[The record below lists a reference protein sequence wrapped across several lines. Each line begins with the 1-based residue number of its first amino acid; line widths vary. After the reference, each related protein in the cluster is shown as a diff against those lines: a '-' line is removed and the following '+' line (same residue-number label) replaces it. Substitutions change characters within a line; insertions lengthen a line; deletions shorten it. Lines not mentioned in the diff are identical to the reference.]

1 MTNPKAAVVKI
12 EAPDDRYLPGYKQG
26 LKSIGP
32 RLVETRVAFSL
43 YGTPIPLSFGT
54 RPIEGN
60 ILWSKELTEVP
71 VVENQTTRYT
81 YYGTFAVSFGYAGN
95 ADATKRQLLRVWA
108 DGRLILDNR
117 ANGRAVARSFRYRWY
132 DGSETQEPD
141 PTILADKGSDNTPA
155 FRGQMYMVITDLPLW
170 AFDNKIPFIQVE
182 VGDVDATANLVT
194 TITATGE
201 GSNRNRV
208 HVNWDT
214 DRAYVVNT
222 GLSPTGMFVYDLSA
236 DSFLGGVNYNR
247 FGVPQSHF
255 TGVFIDKGIDP
266 VVHELIPWLNA
277 FVGVPDDNAWTT
289 NTPMIIDA
297 DTGNVISYMQDAVP
311 QPFMFRVGHLALP
324 RQLTCIASVAATGN
338 DLTFLGFDGANLTRG
353 YQFDS
358 GYDNSSIQCFGKA
371 TTVDIQYYIAPSAG
385 DVVHRMIITEASF
398 SSNTPPIYDA
408 TWLPYDGVATTTV
421 RSMVYCPNQNALL
434 VFYASGEARLVDV
447 DTGSNIWR
455 LTGLAAVPS
464 TNDGTGC
471 LQNGDQSNSLVTYVK
486 SNTVYEIDLAKGTFR
501 TFALAGNLIA
511 SDSASFDSSSYMVV
525 GRGTVD
531 DKVRKIKYEYAAA
544 SEISIA
550 DLITQVALRNGY
562 SASDIVVDA
571 GVTATIN
578 GAVFTEAISLAELN
592 EILKTLYGYDIRE
605 SGGKIYVNDTF
616 NNYTTPVFTIDQDDL
631 LESDNPF
638 SERREPDTPIPRTY
652 AVKYI
657 SSNLGYE
664 WATQVWGRDR
674 DDDLHSQE
682 GRNELTVPFIMTDAK
697 AKEAAFRATY
707 AGVVNKESYSFGLG
721 QEFLDLEPGDVIS
734 ATVNGKGYLIRPLEV
749 NYDTNFTLTIQ
760 GERFQSYEAVNIEA
774 FGGYPYTGEVKR
786 DFKAFMFAFGV
797 PYLFPQDIPS
807 ENYAVFYYVISPGEV
822 TTTFT
827 GVYGSL
833 GIDVAGTVAWRKL
846 QFSDFAVPVGFLT
859 TPFEEP
865 AIGCEHALDTINT
878 INMVISSGDPDL
890 LTAATMSEM
899 YDGANLAI
907 VGSPNRWE
915 IIRWMDIGL
924 EADGTY
930 TISNILR
937 GCYNTER
944 AARNLTFDII
954 VKKMQ
959 YVGGSSTSLVGP
971 PEREYRR
978 PKFLNA
984 SKAGDVFIPLD
995 DAWLKKEVLDM
1006 DDSALTFKTVASNR
1020 TDGLLGNQAIDLFD
1034 SEVSPAPTDIRV
1046 TRDTNGFL
1054 SVTWSPVF
1062 KHVFP
1067 LVDDDSYGQAI
1078 RNEMNHYAIY
1088 VWVPPYSAAGPI
1100 TDLAT
1105 SLLLET
1111 DEFSA
1116 TYEDITGFPVVADQF
1131 MEGEFAGKISLTT
1144 TPMMANKPP
1153 NRTAVQYGLNNS
1165 SIATLSIYNMP
1176 FVYMASHVATDDNAV
1191 QTFTFPYHCPVVDI
1205 EQTGSPDYPS
1215 FGVGTL
1221 AGVPSDGMRKRLGYS
1236 YVYVA
1241 VKRLMRSSPKQATIG
1256 TDLRPHAPLKVG
1268 YTGGSGNPSSYTAVY
1283 AGRNDNTVLQ
1293 SPGVFYTTIINSDLA
1308 NYNDVRGG
1316 QVKWVKCL
1324 VKDV

>member
-12 EAPDDRYLPGYKQG
+12 EAPDDRYLPGYRQG

-54 RPIEGN
+54 RPIGGN

-108 DGRLILDNR
+108 NGSLILDNR

-141 PTILADKGSDNTPA
+141 PTIVADKGADNTPA

-182 VGDVDATANLVT
+182 VGDVDATTNLVT
-194 TITATGE
+194 AISASGE

-214 DRAYVVNT
+214 NRAYVMNS
-222 GLSPTGMFVYDLSA
+222 GLSPTGMYVYDLA
-236 DSFLGGVNYNR
+236 TDSFIAGVSYNR
-247 FGVPQSHF
+247 FGVPQSF
-255 TGVFIDKGIDP
+255 VGVQNDDGIDH
-266 VVHELIPWLNA
+266 VVHEFIPWLNA
-277 FVGVPDDNAWTT
+277 FIAVPARNLILT

-297 DTGNVISYMQDAVP
+297 DTGNVVSYLQDAIP
-311 QPFMFRVGHLALP
+311 QSFMFRVSRLALP
-324 RQLTCIASVAATGN
+324 RQFTCIASVEAFGDKLN
-338 DLTFLGFDGANLTRG
+338 FLGFDGSNLTRG
-353 YQFDS
+353 YQFNS
-358 GYDNSSIQCFGKA
+358 GYDNNSIQCFGKA
-371 TTVDIQYYIAPSAG
+371 TTVYIQYHIAPSTG
-385 DVVHRMIITEASF
+385 DVVHRMVLTEASF
-398 SSNTPPIYDA
+398 TSDTVPTYDTA
-408 TWLPYDGVATTTV
+408 WLPYDGIATTTV
-421 RSMVYCPNQNALL
+421 AAMVYCPNQNALL

-455 LTGLAAVPS
+455 LTGLAHVPS
-464 TNDGTGC
+464 TNDGTGA
-471 LQNGDQSNSLVTYVK
+471 LQNGDQSNSLVMYVK
-486 SNTVYEIDLAKGTFR
+486 SNTVYEINLSKGAYR
-501 TFALAGNLIA
+501 TFTLASNLIA
-511 SDSASFDSSSYMVV
+511 SDSASFDSSSQMVV

-550 DLITQVALRNGY
+550 DLITQIALRNGY
-562 SASDIVVDA
+562 SATDIVVDA

-578 GAVFTEAISLAELN
+578 GAVFTEAISLTELN
-592 EILKTLYGYDIRE
+592 ELLKTLYGYDIRE
-605 SGGKIYVNDTF
+605 SDGKIYVSDSF
-616 NNYTTPVFTIDQDDL
+616 NNYTSPAFTIDEEDL
-631 LESDNPF
+631 IESDNPF
-638 SERREPDTPIPRTY
+638 SERRESDTPIPRTY
-652 AVKYI
+652 AIKYI
-657 SSNLGYE
+657 SVDLGYE

-682 GRNELTVPFIMTDAK
+682 GRNELTVPFIMQDAK
-697 AKEAAFRATY
+697 AKEATFRAAY
-707 AGVVNKESYSFGLG
+707 AGVVSKESYTFSLG
-721 QEFLDLEPGDVIS
+721 QEFLEVEPGDVIS
-734 ATVNGKGYLIRPLEV
+734 ATINGKAYLIRPLEV
-749 NYDTNFTLTIQ
+749 DYETNFTVTIQ
-760 GERFQSYEAVNIEA
+760 GERFQSYEDVNIEA
-774 FGGYPYTGEVKR
+774 FGGYPYTGDVKR
-786 DFKAFMFAFGV
+786 DFKALMIAFGV
-797 PYLFPQDIPS
+797 PYIFPQDIPS
-807 ENYAVFYYVISPGEV
+807 ENYAVFYYVISPGEAI
-822 TTTFT
+822 TTFT

-833 GIDVAGTVAWRKL
+833 GIDVAGTVSWRKL
-846 QFSDFAVPVGFLT
+846 QFSDFSVPVGFLT
-859 TPFEEP
+859 RPFEEP
-865 AIGCEHALDTINT
+865 AIGCEHALDTENT
-878 INMVISSGDPDL
+878 INMVVSSGDPDL
-890 LTAATMSEM
+890 LTSATMSEM

-937 GCYNTER
+937 GLYNTER
-944 AARNLTFDII
+944 AARNITFDII
-954 VKKMQ
+954 VQKMS
-959 YVGGSSTSLVGP
+959 YSGGSATDGP
-971 PEREYRR
+971 GAAEREFRR

-1020 TDGLLGNQAIDLFD
+1020 TDGLLGTHAIDLFD

-1054 SVTWSPVF
+1054 TINWSPVF

-1067 LVDDDSYGQAI
+1067 LVDGDSYGRSI
-1078 RNEMNHYAIY
+1078 RNEMSHYAIY
-1088 VWVPPYSAAGPI
+1088 VWVPPYQATGPVADLEAA
-1100 TDLAT
+1100 
-1105 SLLLET
+1105 LLQ
-1111 DEFSA
+1111 DFAEFNA
-1116 TYEDITGFPVVADQF
+1116 TYEDVTGYSIKADQF
-1131 MEGEFAGKISLTT
+1131 FESEFAGKMSLTT
-1144 TPMMANKPP
+1144 SPQMLNKPP
-1153 NRTAVQYGLNNS
+1153 NRTSLQYGLSTS
-1165 SIATLSIYNMP
+1165 SDSELYVFNMP
-1176 FVYMASHVATDDNAV
+1176 FVYMASTVLTNENAPAS
-1191 QTFTFPYHCPVVDI
+1191 FTFPYHLPVVDVR
-1205 EQTGSPDYPS
+1205 QSGTPDYPS
-1215 FGVGTL
+1215 YGVGTL
-1221 AGVPSDGMRKRLGYS
+1221 AGVPNDGMRKRLGYN

-1241 VKRLMRSSPKQATIG
+1241 VKRLIRSSPKQSTIG
-1256 TDLRPHAPLKVG
+1256 TELRPHAPLKVG
-1268 YTGGSGNPSSYTAVY
+1268 YTGGAGNPSSYTSVY

-1293 SPGVFYTTIINSDLA
+1293 SPGVFYTTIVNSDLA

-1316 QVKWVKCL
+1316 QVKWVKCI